1 MPIFPLSMSWAY
13 GVGIEALLRS
23 DPVSE
28 NIPKADAILRSM
40 MGHTTGTTNN
50 DDDAD
55 QKMIVYQALVDYL
68 EQRRITPRLINVEF
82 VDSPYFRMEQ

>member
-1 MPIFPLSMSWAY
+1 MVNALAPYIPEGSDLIYDQTHGLGWEDARGWIAY
-13 GVGIEALLRS
+13 FGFN
-23 DPVSE
+23 D
-28 NIPKADAILRSM
+28 
-40 MGHTTGTTNN
+40 